1 MLDLLFMC
9 SLIPLS
15 AHEPIIVRDYR
26 FKPLT
31 EPLQP
36 IRVFILNLGCKT
48 SKPAQDGNM
57 TDRLTKM
64 RISYPLHYRLLL
76 TQSHRQKKKKK
87 KTLIKTGADCCRS
100 NKHSVTRQPP
110 VHKPLLV
117 KAPKPKTQAVI
128 TSPHPPSLTMLSQ
141 FPLLCNAM
149 PWVHAASNTAQ
160 NL

>member
-1 MLDLLFMC
+1 
-9 SLIPLS
+9 
-15 AHEPIIVRDYR
+15 
-26 FKPLT
+26 
-31 EPLQP
+31 
-36 IRVFILNLGCKT
+36 
-48 SKPAQDGNM
+48 M
-57 TDRLTKM
+57 TDRLTKI

-76 TQSHRQKKKKK
+76 TCLVASLFKKKKRF
-87 KTLIKTGADCCRS
+87 IKTGADCCRS

-141 FPLLCNAM
+141 LQGNSFLCCAMRCLGETYCLKYSVKTTYILFIVFNFSNTSPLLIPKNRWKWESKMDDCRKK
-149 PWVHAASNTAQ
+149 SCTD